1 MTGDRFTVRAI
12 ALGLLAIALVVV
24 LGSLYLVN
32 NGRAIPDSLIA
43 IGSAALGGAST
54 FLVSTRSGGEPPA
67 EVQVMNEPGD
77 PVPTVEKSKK

>member
-12 ALGLLAIALVVV
+12 ALGLMGIALVVV

-54 FLVSTRSGGEPPA
+54 FLVSTRSGADPA
-67 EVQVMNEPGD
+67 EVQVMNQPGD